1 MENFSGY
8 KKFFLIAAFLLA
20 VLLTGYFIYTL
31 FFKPTFTGT
40 ETGKKIEPTTGG
52 QLPTAQPGQF
62 ATSTGE
68 EEPTDEG
75 LPVSATTASAKANGG
90 LTQVFEL
97 NKNSVLSPSLSSNGR
112 DIQYYDKA
120 DGKFYRINKNGEV
133 SALSDKIFHSVEKV
147 TWSPNDS
154 QAILEY
160 PDGSNIIYN
169 FVTKKQT
176 TLPQHWKDFNFS
188 PSGDRIVMK
197 SMGTDPGNRWL
208 AIANNDGSKVQAIEP
223 LGNEDDSVY
232 TDWSPNNQM
241 IAMHTKGID
250 FNRQEVYFIGL
261 NNENF
266 KSTIIEGRGF
276 QPQWSPQGNQLVYS
290 VYSSDN
296 DMKPQLWVVDAQGD
310 SIGNNR
316 QRLNVETWAEKCTF
330 ASQSKIYCAVP
341 ENLPKGAGLF
351 PELAKSTRDN
361 LYEIDINTGLR
372 KLVAVPEGSYN
383 MSNLLVASNGDNL
396 FFTDANTEKI
406 YKIELK

>member
-1 MENFSGY
+1 
-8 KKFFLIAAFLLA
+8 
-20 VLLTGYFIYTL
+20 
-31 FFKPTFTGT
+31 
-40 ETGKKIEPTTGG
+40 
-52 QLPTAQPGQF
+52 
-62 ATSTGE
+62 
-68 EEPTDEG
+68 
-75 LPVSATTASAKANGG
+75 
-90 LTQVFEL
+90 
-97 NKNSVLSPSLSSNGR
+97 
-112 DIQYYDKA
+112 
-120 DGKFYRINKNGEV
+120 
-133 SALSDKIFHSVEKV
+133 
-147 TWSPNDS
+147 
-154 QAILEY
+154 
-160 PDGSNIIYN
+160 
-169 FVTKKQT
+169 
-176 TLPQHWKDFNFS
+176 
-188 PSGDRIVMK
+188 
-197 SMGTDPGNRWL
+197 
-208 AIANNDGSKVQAIEP
+208 
-223 LGNEDDSVY
+223 
-232 TDWSPNNQM
+232 M